1 MHLLMLK
8 QFMFYFTNLLV
19 NVALKFY
26 IVSST
31 HAVSNF
37 KMETHSIQVCW
48 ICTTFKYNQTQFR
61 REEVPSLGHDM
72 VYPRL
77 SDPSYELERT
87 ISHTNLTT
95 YKH

>member
-1 MHLLMLK
+1 MLK

-37 KMETHSIQVCW
+37 KMETHSIQVC
-48 ICTTFKYNQTQFR
+48 
-61 REEVPSLGHDM
+61 
-72 VYPRL
+72 
-77 SDPSYELERT
+77 
-87 ISHTNLTT
+87 
-95 YKH
+95 